1 MRCAAERARAQTES
15 GHEFRAVIAAPIA
28 RRGLFSSLFFV
39 AVVRNPVVFLR
50 KLELEVKY
58 MNVTLNEQIAPEIV
72 QAITREA
79 AARGLSVNDYLRDLL
94 GLTNGPDQE
103 LALAEEAQPRN
114 EEMLAIIRRS
124 RERLK
129 DMPVRGSTEEAL
141 KMIRRARAGEMWGYE
156 PTDTE

>member
-1 MRCAAERARAQTES
+1 MT
-15 GHEFRAVIAAPIA
+15 AAPIA
-28 RRGLFSSLFFV
+28 RRGLFSTLFFV
-39 AVVRNPVVFLR
+39 AAVRNPVVFL
-50 KLELEVKY
+50 KKMELEVKY
-58 MNVTLNEQIAPEIV
+58 MNATFNEQIAPEIV

-94 GLTNGPDQE
+94 GLTNGADQE

-129 DMPVRGSTEEAL
+129 DMPVRGSTEETL